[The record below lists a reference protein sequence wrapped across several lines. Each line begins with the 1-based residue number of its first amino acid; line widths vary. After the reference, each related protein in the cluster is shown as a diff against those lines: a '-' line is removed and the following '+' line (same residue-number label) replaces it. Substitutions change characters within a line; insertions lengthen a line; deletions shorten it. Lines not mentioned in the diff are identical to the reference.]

1 MKPNEMNNILH
12 SNKENTMNKSWVSY
26 MLLAI
31 GMMMF
36 TAANEQANADEKETI
51 NVMHFEDS
59 KSVNVF
65 IEKLNDGKESV
76 KVVIDGK
83 EYRID
88 LPELAA
94 GESKSITTDDGT
106 EVILKN
112 IDSGRVLYIGEEEV
126 KLPPATGNLSM
137 HGLSTVIASSHNLS
151 VDDAVTIQAPGVS
164 EDVKQAL
171 VAAVTSV
178 LQSYSLD
185 KKVKFVDYAMDYKFI
200 HKDSELGEG
209 DFDIEVITDDVSS
222 DGVKKVIKIIKKKED
237 Q

>member
-1 MKPNEMNNILH
+1 M
-12 SNKENTMNKSWVSY
+12 SKSWVSY
-26 MLLAI
+26 MLLAV

-36 TAANEQANADEKETI
+36 TTANDMVNADEKETI

-65 IEKLNDGKESV
+65 IEKQDGGKETV

-88 LPELAA
+88 MPELAD
-94 GESKSITTDDGT
+94 GESKTITADDGT
-106 EVILKN
+106 EVIVKK
-112 IDSGRVLYIGEEEV
+112 IDASRVLFIGDDEV
-126 KLPPATGNLSM
+126 RLPSGSGELSE
-137 HGLSTVIASSHNLS
+137 HGLSTVITSSHNLS

-164 EDVKQAL
+164 DDVRQAL
-171 VAAVTSV
+171 IAAVANV
-178 LQSYSLD
+178 LHSYSLA

-200 HKDSELGEG
+200 HKDGEPGEG
-209 DFDIEVITDDVSS
+209 EFDVEVITEDVSS
-222 DGVKKVIKIIKKKED
+222 DGVKKVIKVIKKKD